1 MSKLK
6 KYILFSI
13 LYVLMF
19 SCIGLNKIAVAI
31 KDVKNNNRER
41 TEGRPTT

>member
-13 LYVLMF
+13 LYVIMF
-19 SCIGLNKIAVAI
+19 SCIGLNKIAVTI
-31 KDVKNNNRER
+31 KDIKINKRER